1 MSYDYDLVVI
11 GSGPAG
17 QKGAIAAA
25 KLGKRVAVIERGHN
39 VGGVCINTGT
49 IPSKTLREA
58 VLQLSGYRERQMQG
72 DTYKPKRVPM
82 SDLVARCQHV
92 IRNEIEVVRN
102 QLFRNDVE
110 LIEAEASFI
119 DSHTIALNGTE
130 AARKITSAFVLLAVG
145 TTPTQA
151 PHVAGVHDSDSILRL
166 ERIPKTMCVV
176 GGGVI
181 GCEYA
186 SMFAALGVRVTV
198 VEKRERLLPFVD
210 AEIVEAL
217 SYHLRNQRLTM
228 RLNEEVK
235 SVELSEDGSD
245 PDSSDKYSGEPHVLT
260 RTVSGK
266 TITTEVA
273 LFSAGRVGATQAL
286 GLDKAGLSAD
296 ARGRIAVND
305 KYQTAMPHIYAAGD
319 IIGFPSLASVA
330 MEQGRVCAMH
340 AFGLEATTIPA
351 LFPYGI
357 YTVPEI
363 SVLGKNEEELT
374 AVSRPYEIGK
384 ARYKEIARGQIIGD
398 ETGMLKIIFDPST
411 LEILG
416 IHIIG
421 EGASE
426 LIHIGQAVLALK
438 GTLDYFVR
446 TVFNYPTLAECYKV
460 AALDGLNRLRG

>member
-25 KLGKRVAVIERGHN
+25 KLGKRVAIIERGQH

-82 SDLVARCQHV
+82 SDLVARCQQV
-92 IRNEIEVVRN
+92 IRNETEVVRN
-102 QLFRNDVE
+102 QLFRNDID

-119 DSHTIALNGTE
+119 DAHTLALNGSQ
-130 AARKITSAFVLLAVG
+130 AAQKITASFILLAVG

-151 PHVAGVHDSDSILRL
+151 PGIAGVHDSDTILNL
-166 ERIPKTMCVV
+166 EKIPKTMCVV

-217 SYHLRNQRLTM
+217 SYHLRNHRLTM

-235 SVELSEDGSD
+235 SVELSEQE
-245 PDSSDKYSGEPHVLT
+245 GEPHVLT
-260 RTVSGK
+260 RTESGK
-266 TITTEVA
+266 TIVTECA
-273 LFSAGRVGATQAL
+273 LFSAGRMGATHAL
-286 GLDKAGLSAD
+286 ALEKAGLSAD

-305 KYQTAMPHIYAAGD
+305 RYQTAVAHIYAAGD

-374 AVSRPYEIGK
+374 AASQPYEIGK

-398 ETGMLKIIFDPST
+398 ETGMLKLIFEPKT

-438 GTLDYFVR
+438 GTVDYFVR

-460 AALDGLNRLRG
+460 AALDGMNRLRG